1 MREFIKTLVL
11 GLILIPAASAH
22 EMPDSV
28 KKEKL
33 IEALILNDVFKAEH
47 KEEVSGSSKVRF
59 SFAESS
65 IGYGMM
71 AIAPMGMNNVMGHWD
86 DGDQDFEEFHMTYS
100 IGDHK
105 FKLNCHIRTDEVLSQ
120 DSLKIDY
127 KLQLKNCSLKN
138 KTLGSTK
145 EVVGP
150 FASKKITWQRDKRYE
165 RGIDETDAHEVQI
178 SEVERFQG
186 TGRAPS
192 RGLAVEGPIEYA
204 DSKTAG
210 TGQ

>member
-11 GLILIPAASAH
+11 GLILIPAVSAH

-33 IEALILNDVFKAEH
+33 IEAMILNDVLKAEH
-47 KEEVSGSSKVRF
+47 KDEVTQNSKVRF

-65 IGYGMM
+65 IGYGIM
-71 AIAPMGMNNVMGHWD
+71 AVAPIGMNNVMGHWD

-100 IGDHK
+100 VGDHK
-105 FKLNCHIRTDEVLSQ
+105 FLLNCHIRTDEVLS
-120 DSLKIDY
+120 SSNLKIDY
-127 KLQLKNCSLKN
+127 KLELKNCSLKN
-138 KTLGSTK
+138 KTLGSQK
-145 EVVGP
+145 QVISEFG
-150 FASKKITWQRDKRYE
+150 SKPIEWRRDKRYE
-165 RGIDETDAHEVQI
+165 RGIDETDAHEVHI

-192 RGLAVEGPIEYA
+192 RGLAVEGTIEYE
-204 DSKTAG
+204 DSSASN
-210 TGQ
+210 Q